1 MPGVPEYINDDDDND
16 HIASMAMKLVISDEK
31 MLKELRI
38 SQATTP
44 WDDGSQT
51 DDTDPYPEDSDSDSD
66 SDESNDDENY
76 GYIFQPPFPPPP
88 RLHSGSLLAPYQ
100 EEILEAA
107 TQHFLAQL
115 NEEPMSGNDDEH
127 VNTYLQRSLPCPFY
141 VSNPSRHRPCLHHD
155 LQRPI
160 DVKRHLCTSHRQ
172 SQCYCPI
179 CRGAFATALAC
190 DAHIRRRE
198 CQKRR
203 EAVPMVE
210 EEEGLSD
217 AQIYQLAEMDCD
229 DIQEEDGVKNDTT
242 APNYNQ
248 RQDRSQQNKQARRR
262 TEWTSIWSIV
272 FPREVPPSQPPQSD
286 KTMRELATLREF
298 WDTRGLQITVDFLAE
313 KGVYDI
319 AMSSRQG
326 RRNLRALRALVL
338 DRMVED
344 MLASLD

>member
-38 SQATTP
+38 SQATTLR
-44 WDDGSQT
+44 DDGSQT
-51 DDTDPYPEDSDSDSD
+51 DDTDPYREDSDSDH
-66 SDESNDDENY
+66 SNDDDNG

-88 RLHSGSLLAPYQ
+88 RLQSESLLAPYQ

-115 NEEPMSGNDDEH
+115 GEKQSTDNNDEH
-127 VNTYLQRSLPCPFY
+127 DNTYLQRSLPCPFY
-141 VSNPSRHRPCLHHD
+141 VSNPSRHRPCLRHD

-179 CRGAFATALAC
+179 CSGAFATAVAC

-203 EAVPMVE
+203 EVVPMVE

-217 AQIYQLAEMDCD
+217 AQVYQLAEMDCD
-229 DIQEEDGVKNDTT
+229 DIQDEDDAKNDTT
-242 APNYNQ
+242 APNYNPC
-248 RQDRSQQNKQARRR
+248 QDHGQQNKQARRR
-262 TEWTSIWSIV
+262 SEWTSICSIV
-272 FPREVPPSQPPQSD
+272 FPRGAPPLQPPQSD
-286 KTMRELATLREF
+286 KTMRELAMLREF
-298 WDTRGLQITVDFLAE
+298 WDTQGLQITVDFLAE

-319 AMSSRQG
+319 TMSSRQG
-326 RRNLRALRALVL
+326 RWDLRALRASVL
-338 DRMVED
+338 ERMVED
-344 MLASLD
+344 ILASLD